1 MLIAGLQK
9 MSLVDFP
16 GKVACTVFTGG
27 CNLRCPFCHN
37 SELLVSP
44 PAAMSEDALLAF
56 LKKRA
61 GLLDGICVTGGEP
74 CLQKDLPDFLR
85 KLRSLP
91 FAVKLDTNGLFP
103 DVLEIVLSEG
113 LADYVAMDV
122 KNSPER
128 FAETAGLTRGTEEDR
143 SPAPMARYSK
153 SLSLL
158 FSSSVPFELRTTV
171 VQQFH
176 DRGSFEGIRGLLLP
190 LVRDSGR
197 KAPAYYLQPF
207 RDRETV
213 PYAGLTAPA
222 ESDLKTYAG
231 ILAPVAESVT
241 IRGI

>member
-27 CNLRCPFCHN
+27 CNLHCPFCHN
-37 SELLVSP
+37 SELLASP
-44 PAAMSEDALLAF
+44 PTAMSGDELFAF
-56 LKKRA
+56 LEKRT
-61 GLLDGICVTGGEP
+61 GLLDGVCVTGGEP

-85 KLRSLP
+85 RLRQLP

-103 DVLEIVLSEG
+103 DVLGTVLSEG

-128 FAETAGLTRGTEEDR
+128 FTETAGLSGCA
-143 SPAPMARYSK
+143 SGPMERFRE

-171 VQQFH
+171 VKQFH
-176 DRGSFEGIRGLLLP
+176 DRAAFEGIRSLLLP
-190 LVRDSGR
+190 YIGRYGR

-213 PYAGLTAPA
+213 PYAGLTAPSESELRAYA
-222 ESDLKTYAG
+222 E
-231 ILAPVAESVT
+231 ILAPAADHVT